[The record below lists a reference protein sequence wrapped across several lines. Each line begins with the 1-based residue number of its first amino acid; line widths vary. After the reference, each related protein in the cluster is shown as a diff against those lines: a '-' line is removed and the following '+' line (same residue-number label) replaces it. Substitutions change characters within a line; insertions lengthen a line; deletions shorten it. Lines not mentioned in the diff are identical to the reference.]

1 MGSGLNRDAVIFAW
15 NVGYQATVFIG
26 DIRPEVM
33 RIRRVQLI

>member
-1 MGSGLNRDAVIFAW
+1 MGSGLNRDAVISAW
-15 NVGYQATVFIG
+15 NMGIQAIVSIG